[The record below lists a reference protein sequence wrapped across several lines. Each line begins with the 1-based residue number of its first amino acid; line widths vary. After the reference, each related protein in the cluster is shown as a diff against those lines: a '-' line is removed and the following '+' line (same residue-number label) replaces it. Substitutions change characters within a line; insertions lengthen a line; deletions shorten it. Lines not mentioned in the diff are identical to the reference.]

1 MNKMSY
7 LCRAERQVRVKANA
21 SNPDRH
27 LNLNAPSRGCQVC
40 RTSKP
45 GICKS
50 SFSEGRRQVKQHG
63 FFACVYRFSTAT
75 KGVST
80 DSVNEEKKCLVKS
93 GKVKMCLVP
102 VRNMAPF
109 SEILSRIQRFP
120 LRKVGVSP
128 KESPGLV

>member
-27 LNLNAPSRGCQVC
+27 LNLNAPSRGSQVC

-50 SFSEGRRQVKQHG
+50 SFSKGKCQVKQHG
-63 FFACVYRFSTAT
+63 FFVCVYRISTTLT
-75 KGVST
+75 KPST
-80 DSVNEEKKCLVKS
+80 VSVNEEKKCLVKS
-93 GKVKMCLVP
+93 GKVK
-102 VRNMAPF
+102 
-109 SEILSRIQRFP
+109 
-120 LRKVGVSP
+120 
-128 KESPGLV
+128 